1 MKAYSIEKFKKLLA
15 DCDMVYG
22 SVSLNAAVRV
32 PVRIRKKTLLQ
43 HLEDITRGTW
53 ADQLMIF
60 AEIQT
65 SPKGNKVLKL
75 V

>member
-1 MKAYSIEKFKKLLA
+1 MKAYSIKKFKKLLA

-22 SVSLNAAVRV
+22 TVSLNAAVRV

-43 HLEDITRGTW
+43 HLEDITPGTW